1 MERKILAILLSV
13 IMMFTTLRTG
23 GIIVTDIKAATGGN
37 EEVIVGTFYG
47 YGSRTV
53 ENNTN
58 LGQS

>member
-23 GIIVTDIKAATGGN
+23 GIIVTDVKAATGGD

-58 LGQS
+58 LG

>member
-1 MERKILAILLSV
+1 MERKVLAILLSV
-13 IMMFTTLRTG
+13 IMVFTTLRTG
-23 GIIVTDIKAATGGN
+23 GIIVTDVKAATGGD

-58 LGQS
+58 LG

>member
-1 MERKILAILLSV
+1 MERKVLAILLFV
-13 IMMFTTLRTG
+13 IMMFSALRTD
-23 GIIVTDIKAATGGN
+23 GIIVTNVKAATGGD

-58 LGQS
+58 WGES

>member
-1 MERKILAILLSV
+1 MERKSLAILLSV

-58 LGQS
+58 LG

>member
-23 GIIVTDIKAATGGN
+23 GIIVTDIKATTGGD

-58 LGQS
+58 WGES

>member
-1 MERKILAILLSV
+1 MERKVLAILLFV
-13 IMMFTTLRTG
+13 IMMFTALRTD
-23 GIIVTDIKAATGGN
+23 GIIVTNVKAAIGGD

-58 LGQS
+58 LG

>member
-1 MERKILAILLSV
+1 MERKVLAILLSV
-13 IMMFTTLRTG
+13 IMMFTTLRTC
-23 GIIVTDIKAATGGN
+23 GIIVTNVKAATGED

-58 LGQS
+58 LG

>member
-13 IMMFTTLRTG
+13 IMMFMALRTG

-58 LGQS
+58 LG

>member
-1 MERKILAILLSV
+1 MEGKILAILLSV

-58 LGQS
+58 LG

>member
-1 MERKILAILLSV
+1 
-13 IMMFTTLRTG
+13 MFMALRTG
-23 GIIVTDIKAATGGN
+23 GIIVTDVKAATGGD

-58 LGQS
+58 LG

>member
-1 MERKILAILLSV
+1 MERNILAILLSV

-58 LGQS
+58 LG

>member
-58 LGQS
+58 LG

>member
-37 EEVIVGTFYG
+37 EEVIVGNFYG

-58 LGQS
+58 LG